1 MAASLEVAL
10 SGLLGS
16 TQVAAGS
23 ALKLQAKIE
32 GCVSTELRFMSVGDS
47 TNGEDSLQPVLIYKL
62 TQNIQLCP

>member
-1 MAASLEVAL
+1 MAATLEVAL

-16 TQVAAGS
+16 TQVAASS
-23 ALKLQAKIE
+23 ALKLQAEIE

-62 TQNIQLCP
+62 TQNIQLRS